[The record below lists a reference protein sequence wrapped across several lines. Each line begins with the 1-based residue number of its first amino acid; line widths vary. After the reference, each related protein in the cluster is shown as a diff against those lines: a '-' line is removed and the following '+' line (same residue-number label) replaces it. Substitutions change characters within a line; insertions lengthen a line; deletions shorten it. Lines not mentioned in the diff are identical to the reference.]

1 MSTKPIHKPVDRNAA
16 AASAL
21 RTVNTEAS
29 GLAALAAALQNG
41 LAEPFAVAVDALS
54 RISGRVI
61 VTGVGKSGHIGSK
74 IAATLASTGTPA
86 FFVHPAEANHGDLGM
101 IVPDDAI
108 IAISWSGETAE
119 LKGIVAYASRFA
131 IPVVAITAGLDSAL
145 ARAADVVIGL
155 PRAAEA
161 CPNGLAPTTST
172 LMQLVV
178 GDALAVAL
186 LEARGFTP
194 DQFRTF
200 HPGGRLGASLTKVG
214 EIMHTGER
222 LPLAPAGASMRE
234 AVLEISRKGFGCV
247 AVVSDGGLLQGIVTD
262 GDLRRHMGPDLLSM
276 TVDEVMTRNPKTVSA
291 DTLAATALQLV
302 NASAITVVMVV
313 EDGRPVGVVHL
324 HDLLRIGAA

>member
-1 MSTKPIHKPVDRNAA
+1 MPGRAIKTPVDRSAA

-21 RTVNTEAS
+21 RTVATEAS
-29 GLAALAAALQNG
+29 GLTALAAALENG
-41 LAEPFAVAVDALS
+41 LAEPFAAAVDLVS
-54 RISGRVI
+54 RIAGRVI

-74 IAATLASTGTPA
+74 VAATLASTGTPA

-101 IVPDDAI
+101 IAPDDAV

-119 LKGIVAYASRFA
+119 LKGIVAYARRFA
-131 IPVVAITAGLDSAL
+131 IPLIAITAGLDSAL
-145 ARAADVVIGL
+145 AREASVVIGL

-161 CPNGLAPTTST
+161 CPHGLAPTTST

-214 EIMHTGER
+214 EIMHTGDR
-222 LPLAPAGASMRE
+222 LPLVPLGTSMRE

-247 AVVSDGGLLQGIVTD
+247 AVVSAAGALEGIVTD

-276 TVDEVMTRNPKTVSA
+276 TVDEVMTRSPKTVSA
-291 DTLAATALQLV
+291 DTLAAAALQLV
-302 NASAITVVMVV
+302 NTSAITVVMVV
-313 EDGRPVGVVHL
+313 DEGRPVGVVHL